1 MAYRIAIP
9 AAGESFRAE
18 PGETLLAA
26 AERAGVQLPH
36 DCQAGG
42 CGTCRIRLLDGA
54 VTYDEFPF
62 GLTPEEEA
70 EGYALA
76 CQGVPA
82 GDLVIAVPSVA
93 DDLPE
98 PQRHAATVTAVEPA
112 CDGVTRL
119 TLALPAGV
127 PFDYWAGQYLNIRL
141 EDGEPRSFSMA
152 SAPARG
158 MLDVHVRRL
167 PGGRFTDGLLPRLK
181 PGDRLEV
188 DLPLG
193 SFVYRKADYRP
204 LLMVATGTGIA
215 PIRAILDT
223 LKGDPDAPP
232 VDLYWGMRT
241 EADLYLDAELRSWQ
255 TGFTEFRYVPVLSR
269 GGPLWEG
276 RRGYVQDAVA
286 ADFDDL
292 SEHAIYLCGSP
303 AMIVAAKRAFLD
315 RGASA
320 QHIYAE
326 GFTTAA
332 RSAVAA
338 DSVLHGAR
346 PASTL
351 VQKSRAGGGLEGER
365 V

>member
-9 AAGESFRAE
+9 AAGESFSAE

-26 AERAGVQLPH
+26 AERAGVRLPH

-42 CGTCRIRLLDGA
+42 CGTCRIRLLDGS

-93 DDLPE
+93 DELPE

-112 CDGVTRL
+112 CDGVIRL
-119 TLALPAGV
+119 TLALPDGV
-127 PFDYWAGQYLNIRL
+127 PFGYWAGQYLNIRL

-158 MLDVHVRRL
+158 VLDVHVRRL
-167 PGGRFTDGLLPRLK
+167 AGGRFTDGLLPRLK

-193 SFVYRKADYRP
+193 SFVYREADYRP

-215 PIRAILDT
+215 PIRAILDA
-223 LKGDPDAPP
+223 LKDDPDAPP

-255 TGFTEFRYVPVLSR
+255 AGFAEFRYVPVLSR
-269 GGPLWEG
+269 GGPLWGG

-303 AMIVAAKRAFLD
+303 AMIAAAKRAFLD

-332 RSAVAA
+332 RPAIAAGSVSHGGRSASA
-338 DSVLHGAR
+338 HPPGNGA
-346 PASTL
+346 
-351 VQKSRAGGGLEGER
+351 
-365 V
+365 